1 MWGSRMYARAT
12 NESGV
17 PGFGRFIEFDHVVGF
32 QTVLGFIFI
41 LWLPIRILP
50 KILHPV
56 VYSVSGVFSCQT
68 CIICVLLADRVAP
81 LRMGARKAALGS

>member
-1 MWGSRMYARAT
+1 MYARES
-12 NESGV
+12 NESVV
-17 PGFGRFIEFDHVVGF
+17 PGLGRFLKLDHVVGF
-32 QTVLGFIFI
+32 ETVVGFR

-68 CIICVLLADRVAP
+68 CIICVLLANRVAP
-81 LRMGARKAALGS
+81 LRMGARQAALGS